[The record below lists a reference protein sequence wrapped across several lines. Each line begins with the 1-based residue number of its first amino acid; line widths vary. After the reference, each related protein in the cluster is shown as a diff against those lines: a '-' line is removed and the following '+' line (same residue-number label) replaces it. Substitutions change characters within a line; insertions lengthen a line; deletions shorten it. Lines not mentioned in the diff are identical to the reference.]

1 MENML
6 DIATE
11 AFLFLFKR
19 ITRLS
24 GNKKEIVQFAEV
36 EQKQQQ
42 FIKDAQLVEIIRC
55 ITRLL
60 ITIAVVVLVIKTDIA
75 KLGMVLVFVLFSMFL
90 YMGLK
95 D

>member
-24 GNKKEIVQFAEV
+24 GNKKEIVQIAEV
-36 EQKQQQ
+36 EQKQQE
-42 FIKDAQLVEIIRC
+42 FIKDAQFVEIIRC

-60 ITIAVVVLVIKTDIA
+60 ITIAVVVLVLKADIA
-75 KLGMVLVFVLFSMFL
+75 KLGMILVFVFFSMFL

>member
-11 AFLFLFKR
+11 AFLFLLKR
-19 ITRLS
+19 IARLS
-24 GNKKEIVQFAEV
+24 GNKKEIVQFTEV
-36 EQKQQQ
+36 EQKEQE
-42 FIKDAQLVEIIRC
+42 FIKGARFVEIMHC
-55 ITRLL
+55 ITRSL
-60 ITIAVVVLVIKTDIA
+60 ITIAVVVLVIKIDII
-75 KLGMVLVFVLFSMFL
+75 KLGMVLVFVLFSIFL

>member
-6 DIATE
+6 DIAAE

-24 GNKKEIVQFAEV
+24 GNKKEIVQFTEV
-36 EQKQQQ
+36 KQKEQE
-42 FIKDAQLVEIIRC
+42 FIKDAQFLEIIRC

-60 ITIAVVVLVIKTDIA
+60 ITIAIVVLVIKTDIT
-75 KLGMVLVFVLFSMFL
+75 KLGMVLVFLLFSMFL